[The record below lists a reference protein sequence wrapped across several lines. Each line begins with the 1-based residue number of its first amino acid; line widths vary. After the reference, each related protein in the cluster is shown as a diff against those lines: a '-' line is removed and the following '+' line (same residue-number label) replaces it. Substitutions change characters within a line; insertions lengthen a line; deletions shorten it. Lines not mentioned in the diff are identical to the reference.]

1 MQAFCNTFSK
11 RTSNKISHIY
21 LIYILGLKAVEN
33 ALPQLSTASINVEFV
48 EDPDWA
54 EFKFI
59 TKKKELKDQPKKSA
73 KIIIPIGTLIITT
86 HLTTLNFTTFKL
98 LFYSGTKCL

>member
-1 MQAFCNTFSK
+1 MLKEDFEP
-11 RTSNKISHIY
+11 ISLVRY
-21 LIYILGLKAVEN
+21 LLIYILGLKAVEN

-59 TKKKELKDQPKKSA
+59 TKKKGAQGPTKEECKDYYTDWYVDNYHSPY
-73 KIIIPIGTLIITT
+73 
-86 HLTTLNFTTFKL
+86 FK
-98 LFYSGTKCL
+98 FEYF